1 MVSILASG
9 SDTARSRRCRCRDL
23 IPTVDG
29 SSVTGVEV
37 VDPRWEPW
45 SPAEVARRLA
55 DVDAAWCVAA
65 GWALDLWRGRQTRE
79 HEDIEIAVPAAGFP
93 EIRRALAGYEA
104 DFTGALPMLGA
115 GQRAWLREALAR
127 VAPAHEWAPRV

>member
-55 DVDAAWCVAA
+55 DVDA
-65 GWALDLWRGRQTRE
+65 
-79 HEDIEIAVPAAGFP
+79 
-93 EIRRALAGYEA
+93 
-104 DFTGALPMLGA
+104 

-127 VAPAHEWAPRV
+127 VAPAHEWARRV